1 MSVDSIVLNGNN
13 FNLKVIHKPISGL
26 RLRLSSPDEF
36 TITCSPLTPK
46 FVIHKFI
53 TAHTDW
59 IIKHSSKL
67 IPKIKINHLDE
78 LSILDVNYKII
89 KNKTARDSIIINE
102 IEQIIYLNFTL
113 ETEDYIKT
121 IFEKRLKRL
130 ALNLIKAEL
139 QSISSQF
146 DFKYNRVCV
155 KNQSSRFGSCSSLG
169 NLNFN
174 WQIVL
179 FPVDKFRHILFH
191 ELTHLKIKNHQSE
204 FWHQL
209 SLYDPNWHHNN
220 LWLKKTGRNLL
231 IFS

>member
-1 MSVDSIVLNGNN
+1 MSVDSIVLNSNK
-13 FNLKVIHKPISGL
+13 FNITVIRKPISGL
-26 RLRLSSPDEF
+26 RLKLSAPDEL
-36 TITCSPLTPK
+36 TVTCSPLTPK
-46 FVIHKFI
+46 FIIRKFI
-53 TAHTDW
+53 TDHTDW

-67 IPKIKINHLDE
+67 SPKVKISHLDK
-78 LSILDVNYKII
+78 LSILNINYQII

-102 IEQIIYLNFTL
+102 TEQIIYINHTS
-113 ETEDYIKT
+113 ESEDCIKA
-121 IFEKRLKRL
+121 ILEKRLKRL
-130 ALNLIKAEL
+130 ALNLIKLEL
-139 QSISSQF
+139 QSISIQF
-146 DFKYNRVCV
+146 GFQYNRVCV

-179 FPVDKFRHILFH
+179 FPVDKFRHILLH
-191 ELTHLKIKNHQSE
+191 ELTHLKIKNHQGE